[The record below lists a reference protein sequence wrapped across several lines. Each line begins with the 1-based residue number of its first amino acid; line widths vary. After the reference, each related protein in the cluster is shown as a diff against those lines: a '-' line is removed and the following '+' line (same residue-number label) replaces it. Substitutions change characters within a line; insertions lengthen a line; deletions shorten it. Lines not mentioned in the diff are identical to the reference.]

1 MDLLREGSVAMNEQ
15 TNVGYRTELTCEEL
29 NERIERNRVRLLD
42 GYYQIDEIY
51 QAFDAKW
58 PGDKEGRALLAFVD
72 HAAMTGFENPC
83 MKPFLE
89 KYPHMVNEKGYLG
102 PIAKDYWFE
111 QQLSGHSWMLRGLCA
126 HYEKYREEASLF
138 YAKRIVEGLFLPTH
152 GAYSTYP
159 VCRDNSAGGVSGS
172 SVGILDGWKISTDV
186 GCAFMSIDGLSHYY
200 VLTKEDAVKELLDEM
215 IEVYSAI
222 DKEKMKAQ
230 THCTLTA
237 ARGMLRMY
245 QSLGDESY
253 LQKAKA
259 IYALYIRSGMTLT
272 YQNKNWWGRP
282 DSWTE
287 PCAIVD
293 SLILSGELFRVTGE
307 EFYRRMGARI
317 FHNGFASAQRANG
330 GAGTDSLVLTDQ
342 PLLFQKKFEAYFCCT
357 MRLAEGLRYAL
368 KHRELLYAETKGDPV
383 KDEYGRYMDGD
394 LVYAKAVDPDGSVGA
409 LLPLIKYFRTD
420 TTVTDTLQQRVI
432 FED

>member
-1 MDLLREGSVAMNEQ
+1 MN
-15 TNVGYRTELTCEEL
+15 RIELTLEEL

-42 GYYQIDEIY
+42 DYYQIDEIY

-58 PGDKEGRALLAFVD
+58 PGDKEGRALLAFVN
-72 HAAMTGFENPC
+72 HADMTGFENPC

-89 KYPHMVNEKGYLG
+89 KYPQMVNEKGYLG
-102 PIAKDYWFE
+102 PIAKNYWFE

-126 HYEKYREEASLF
+126 HYERYREESSLS
-138 YAKRIVEGLFLPTH
+138 YAKRIVEGLFLPTR
-152 GAYSTYP
+152 GTYSTYP

-172 SVGILDGWKISTDV
+172 SVGVLDGWKISTDI

-200 VLTKEDAVKELLDEM
+200 VLTKENEVKDLLDEM
-215 IEVYSAI
+215 IGVYTAI
-222 DKEKMKAQ
+222 DKEALKAQ

-245 QSLGDESY
+245 GCLKDATY
-253 LQKAKA
+253 LQKAKE
-259 IYALYIRSGMTLT
+259 IYDLYIRSGMTLT
-272 YQNKNWWGRP
+272 YQNYNWWGRP

-293 SLILSGELFRVTGE
+293 SLILAGELYRVTE
-307 EFYRRMGARI
+307 EESYRRMAARI

-330 GAGTDSLVLTDQ
+330 GAGTDSLVSSCQ

-357 MRLAEGLRYAL
+357 MRLAEGLQYAL
-368 KHRELLYAETKGDPV
+368 KHRELLYAETDGKIV
-383 KDEYGRYMDGD
+383 KDEFGRYTDGD
-394 LVYAKAVDPDGSVGA
+394 LVYAKVIHPDGSEGK

>member
-1 MDLLREGSVAMNEQ
+1 MN
-15 TNVGYRTELTCEEL
+15 RIELTFEEL

-42 GYYQIDEIY
+42 DYYQIDEIY

-58 PGDKEGRALLAFVD
+58 PGDKEGRALLSFVD

-83 MKPFLE
+83 MKLFLE
-89 KYPHMVNEKGYLG
+89 KYPTMVNEKGYLG
-102 PIAKDYWFE
+102 PIAEGYLFE

-126 HYEKYREEASLF
+126 HYERYREESSLS
-138 YAKRIVEGLFLPTH
+138 YAKRIVEGLFLPTR
-152 GAYSTYP
+152 GTYSTYP

-172 SVGILDGWKISTDV
+172 SVGILDGWKISTDI

-200 VLTKEDAVKELLDEM
+200 VLTKEKAVKELLDEM
-215 IEVYSAI
+215 IGVYSSI
-222 DKEKMKAQ
+222 DKEKLKAQ

-245 QSLGDESY
+245 QSTGDGDY
-253 LQKAKA
+253 LQRARD
-259 IYALYIRSGMTLT
+259 IYNLYITSGMTLT

-293 SLILSGELFRVTGE
+293 SLILSGELYHITGE
-307 EFYRRMGARI
+307 ASYRRVAARI
-317 FHNGFASAQRANG
+317 FHNGFASAQRSNG

-368 KHRELLYAETKGDPV
+368 KHREILYAETSGEIV
-383 KDEYGRYMDGD
+383 KDAYGRYLDGD
-394 LVYAKAVDPDGSVGA
+394 ILYAKAIDADGKEGE